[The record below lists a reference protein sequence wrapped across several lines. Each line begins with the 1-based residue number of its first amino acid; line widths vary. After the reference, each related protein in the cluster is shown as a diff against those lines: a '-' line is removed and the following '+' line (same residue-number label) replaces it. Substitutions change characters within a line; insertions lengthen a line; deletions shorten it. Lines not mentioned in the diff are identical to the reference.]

1 MQLTGVF
8 DIEYENDV
16 EDKNSLKILLTQ
28 NAIAILYPYIR
39 SLVSDLTSK
48 ANMFDTFIMPVVNVA
63 KMMEE
68 NNRIEIVGLDK
79 K

>member
-1 MQLTGVF
+1 
-8 DIEYENDV
+8 
-16 EDKNSLKILLTQ
+16 
-28 NAIAILYPYIR
+28 
-39 SLVSDLTSK
+39 
-48 ANMFDTFIMPVVNVA
+48 MFDTFIMPVVNVA